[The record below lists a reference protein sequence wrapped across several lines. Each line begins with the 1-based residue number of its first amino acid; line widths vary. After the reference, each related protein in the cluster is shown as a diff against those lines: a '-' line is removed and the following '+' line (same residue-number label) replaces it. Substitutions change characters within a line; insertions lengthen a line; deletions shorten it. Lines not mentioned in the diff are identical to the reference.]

1 MPKGVKIVAYYD
13 RTWLIDTT
21 LKTVFGN
28 LLEGALLVIAALRHK
43 AIVVL
48 AALAALASS
57 LAVVPQLGSEFLPEL
72 NEGTV
77 WVNLML
83 PAGMSL
89 TEVSK
94 TLSRVRASLRQ
105 FEEVNAVISQAG
117 RPEDGSDPKPIN
129 MAEVFVDLKPQ
140 EQWKR
145 KIPKE
150 DLIVEM
156 ERALERMPG
165 IKPTFSQPIRDNVL
179 ESISQIDGQIV
190 VKLFGNDPVIL
201 RDKIDELLREVSSV
215 QGVARAFVD
224 RAGQVPQL
232 QIEVDRER
240 ASRYGFN
247 VADIEDLIET
257 AIGGKEATELW
268 EGERKF
274 SVVVRLPEEDRGN
287 PDQLRNLMLDAPD
300 GSRVPLSQVSNISVR
315 DGAMNISRELGGRVV
330 SIGIFIRG
338 RDMGSIVA
346 EMQDRVQRKIS
357 LPPGFSVT
365 WGGEFEN
372 QQRAMRRLA
381 MIVPISV
388 LLIFILLFE
397 AFGSVRS
404 ALLILLNVPFA
415 PIGGIYAWLFTGIRL
430 SVSAQSDSSPCSDK
444 RC

>member
-1 MPKGVKIVAYYD
+1 M
-13 RTWLIDTT
+13 
-21 LKTVFGN
+21 
-28 LLEGALLVIAALRHK
+28 
-43 AIVVL
+43 VL